1 MKKKILFVIC
11 MLLLISVCSCLQEE
25 GLDTATRININES
38 NSEYKYTMELEGTL
52 PNTNEKCKI
61 VVLSNDKTITFDEAL
76 SASGLSSNLDDYFD
90 VEIATIVSI
99 EIE

>member
-1 MKKKILFVIC
+1 
-11 MLLLISVCSCLQEE
+11 
-25 GLDTATRININES
+25 
-38 NSEYKYTMELEGTL
+38 MELEGTL